1 MPSKFFTCTPLTGM
15 SIVKKDNSKSKYI
28 QKGVRAG
35 STLTI
40 DSIFTAK
47 WETEAE
53 TGFFKKTKIKYTLAE
68 QKYLKCLDP
77 HKEVVYI
84 PLSAEGRF
92 YTFYEQ
98 GKTGRHVVYRINEFS
113 REFEFPLK
121 VRLIYGTSPV
131 RNVKFTDL
139 LTLNKVEEIETIVAC
154 SIGLDK
160 HHLIDIPIKTGVY
173 FKLQHFENVT
183 ESNESNLKAAMAFS
197 RKYVHHYQRRIRQS
211 MEYDETYNDN
221 FTDQQQDGA
230 EIPFDLLKDLSIDK
244 HDDRDVKVS
253 ISNFVESSVV

>member
-1 MPSKFFTCTPLTGM
+1 M
-15 SIVKKDNSKSKYI
+15 SIVEKDDNNSNYI
-28 QKGVRAG
+28 QKGVGAG

-47 WETEAE
+47 WKTEAE
-53 TGFFKKTKIKYTLAE
+53 TGFFKKTKIKYTLTE
-68 QKYLKCLDP
+68 KKYLKCLDSQ
-77 HKEVVYI
+77 KDVVYV

-98 GKTGRHVVYRINEFS
+98 GKTGRHVVYRITEFS
-113 REFEFPLK
+113 REFNFPLK

-139 LTLNKVEEIETIVAC
+139 LTLEKVEEIETIVAC

-160 HHLIDIPIKTGVY
+160 HYLIDIPIKAGVY
-173 FKLQHFENVT
+173 FKLQQYENVT
-183 ESNESNLKAAMAFS
+183 ESNESNLKAAMAFT

-211 MEYDETYNDN
+211 MEYDETNHYN
-221 FTDQQQDGA
+221 FTNQQQDGA
-230 EIPFDLLKDLSIDK
+230 EMPLDLLKDLSIGK
-244 HDDRDVKVS
+244 HDGEDVKVS
-253 ISNFVESSVV
+253 IINSAESSVV